1 MIYKLLS
8 SHILHNLPQ
17 CALPQSFS
25 CLKIIS
31 KDCDWISGPY
41 VTFLLRYCHSSYWMC
56 NSLAAIISKVSGSI
70 VVSAWLDWSMSSSL
84 HTSGTKSNILE
95 LPTVLKML
103 SRKAI
108 IQHYTNIMLDID
120 QCLKV
125 YLIYRFFE
133 SVFVPATD
141 LGVRSTF
148 RTLKKSMVKLAKE
161 ENHLNIPMESQTKQT
176 ANSQKEVYLKQR
188 TISNILFVQWLN
200 HCHWPYR
207 INNTTDNKTT
217 LN

>member
-1 MIYKLLS
+1 
-8 SHILHNLPQ
+8 
-17 CALPQSFS
+17 
-25 CLKIIS
+25 
-31 KDCDWISGPY
+31 
-41 VTFLLRYCHSSYWMC
+41 
-56 NSLAAIISKVSGSI
+56 
-70 VVSAWLDWSMSSSL
+70 MSSSL

-188 TISNILFVQWLN
+188 TISNILFVQ
-200 HCHWPYR
+200 
-207 INNTTDNKTT
+207 
-217 LN
+217 